1 MSKLWWGNDYKQL
14 YKDTEARLA
23 AALDE
28 NARLR
33 NENEQL
39 RKEHHARP
47 RVVMLGMGG
56 KDDDAGEIGYA
67 QSDPW

>member
-33 NENEQL
+33 NEVDQL
-39 RKEHHARP
+39 RRTARP
-47 RVVMLGMGG
+47 PMMMIGMG
-56 KDDDAGEIGYA
+56 KDDDAGEFGYS
-67 QSDPW
+67 QSDVGW